1 MLKQQ
6 LETDLKHLIASLGFQ
21 VNDIV
26 FRDSSRK
33 SIDIDLSIPKNSQFG
48 DYTSNM
54 ALQLSNQ
61 EVGGRK
67 QNPLEIANEISKQI
81 KTDPHISE
89 YLEKA
94 EVAGPGFINFYFKTD
109 SLMKNLHK
117 VCDYSYF
124 VDPGQKSQ
132 ESGVKSQDQKIL
144 LEYAQPNTHKA
155 FHIGHTRNITL
166 GESVARLLESQG
178 NEVYRCTY
186 GSDIGLP
193 VAKAIWGVLHLTDEY
208 KLARKQ
214 SSKEAIKQRA
224 EFLGKA
230 YALGATTYE
239 EKEDVKQEIDEINKQ
254 IYQKNPKYL
263 SLWEETRQWSL
274 DYLNLVYAKLGTK
287 FNGVFVESQVE
298 GEGQKIV
305 LKNVGNVFEADA
317 GAIIFPGE
325 KYGLHN
331 RVFITAAGN
340 PTYEG
345 KEIGLAKLE
354 YDSFNYDKAIHIVD
368 VQQEGYFQVV
378 IKVIDMLFPE
388 LTGKKYHL
396 SYGYVDLLGRKMSSR
411 TGDVVTFDYLYDE
424 VRRKVAKI
432 MNSVVIPAEAGIQV
446 ENKSSGSRVK
456 PGMTDSE
463 KDSVIDM
470 ISIGAIK
477 FTMLKYSPQTKIMF
491 DLEKSVALDGDSGP
505 YLQYTYARA
514 KSVLRS
520 ASYDYQ
526 PEITPGDLEKE
537 ERLLLQKIELF
548 SGIVKESAKN
558 FSPTVLAT
566 FLLEVARDFN
576 LFYQKHQIIK
586 ASEHKAEFRLALTC
600 AIAVILK
607 QGLYLL
613 GIEAPERM

>member
-1 MLKQQ
+1 MLKQK
-6 LETDLKHLIASLGFQ
+6 LENDLKHLIISLGYQ
-21 VNDIV
+21 ASDVV
-26 FRDSSRK
+26 
-33 SIDIDLSIPKNSQFG
+33 LSIPKNSQFG
-48 DYTSNM
+48 EYTTNLP
-54 ALQLSNQ
+54 LQLANQ
-61 EVGGRK
+61 LMGDGK
-67 QNPLEIANEISKQI
+67 QSPLEIANRILEEIK
-81 KTDPHISE
+81 KDLHISE

-94 EVAGPGFINFYFKTD
+94 EVAGPGFINFYFSTTA
-109 SLMKNLHK
+109 LMQNLHK

-124 VDPGQKSQ
+124 VDPAQTDGDKSKK
-132 ESGVKSQDQKIL
+132 EKIL

-166 GESVARLLESQG
+166 GESLARLLESQE

-193 VAKAIWGVLHLTDEY
+193 VAKAIWGVLHLPEEY
-208 KLARKQ
+208 KQAKKQ
-214 SSKEAIKQRA
+214 SIQQKAN
-224 EFLGKA
+224 FLGA
-230 YALGATTYE
+230 SYAKGATIYE
-239 EKEDVKQEIDEINKQ
+239 ENQEVKAEIDDINKQ

-274 DYLNLVYAKLGTK
+274 DYLDSVYAKLGTK
-287 FNGVFVESQVE
+287 FNGVFIESQVE
-298 GEGQKIV
+298 GEGKKIV
-305 LKNVGNVFEADA
+305 LENVGKVFEEDA

-354 YDSFNYDKAIHIVD
+354 YDSFHYDKAIHVVD

-378 IKVIDMLFPE
+378 IKVIDMLFPN

-411 TGDVVTFDYLYDE
+411 TGDVVTFDYLYE
-424 VRRKVAKI
+424 QVRKKI
-432 MNSVVIPAEAGIQV
+432 EQIMKKTDIQ
-446 ENKSSGSRVK
+446 
-456 PGMTDSE
+456 E
-463 KDSVIDM
+463 KEDVLDM
-470 ISIGAIK
+470 VSIGAIK
-477 FTMLKYSPQTKIMF
+477 FTMLKYSPQTKILF

-520 ASYDYQ
+520 AAYDYQ
-526 PEITPGDLEKE
+526 PQVETGELEKE
-537 ERLLLQKIELF
+537 ERALLQKIELF
-548 SGIVKESAKN
+548 KNIVRDSAKN
-558 FSPTVLAT
+558 FSPTVLAV
-566 FLLEVARDFN
+566 FLLDVAKDFN
-576 LFYQKHQIIK
+576 LFYQKHPIIK
-586 ASEHKAEFRLALTC
+586 AKQEKVEFRLALTC

>member
-1 MLKQQ
+1 MLKQK
-6 LETDLKHLIASLGFQ
+6 LESDLKHLITSLGFQ

-26 FRDSSRK
+26 V
-33 SIDIDLSIPKNSQFG
+33 SIPKNPQFG
-48 DYTSNM
+48 EYTSNI
-54 ALQLSNQ
+54 ALQLANQ
-61 EVGGRK
+61 K
-67 QNPLEIANEISKQI
+67 QGDDKQSPQEIANDILELI
-81 KTDPHISE
+81 KKDPHMNE
-89 YLEKA
+89 YLEKV
-94 EVAGPGFINFYFKTD
+94 EVAGPGFINFYFKA
-109 SLMKNLHK
+109 SALMQNLHM

-124 VDPGQKSQ
+124 VDPSQ
-132 ESGVKSQDQKIL
+132 HQTEGSKEKIL

-155 FHIGHTRNITL
+155 FHIGHTRNISL
-166 GESVARLLESQG
+166 GESIARLLESQG
-178 NEVYRCTY
+178 SDVFRCTY

-193 VAKAIWGVLHLTDEY
+193 VAKAIWGVLHLPEEY
-208 KLARKQ
+208 KQAKKQ
-214 SSKEAIKQRA
+214 SIQQKA

-230 YALGATTYE
+230 YALGATTYDQ
-239 EKEDVKQEIDEINKQ
+239 KEDVKAEIDEINKQ
-254 IYQKNPKYL
+254 IYQKNPKYMG
-263 SLWEETRQWSL
+263 LWVETRQWSL
-274 DYLNLVYAKLGTK
+274 DYLDSIYAKLGAK

-298 GEGQKIV
+298 GEGKKIV
-305 LKNVGNVFEADA
+305 LENVGSVFEEDQ

-354 YDSFNYDKAIHIVD
+354 YDSFHYDKSIHVVD

-378 IKVIDMLFPE
+378 IKVIDMLFPN

-411 TGDVVTFDYLYDE
+411 TGDVVTFDYLYE
-424 VRRKVAKI
+424 QVRKRIEKVMQKTDI
-432 MNSVVIPAEAGIQV
+432 QEKEQVIEMV
-446 ENKSSGSRVK
+446 
-456 PGMTDSE
+456 T
-463 KDSVIDM
+463 
-470 ISIGAIK
+470 IGAIK
-477 FTMLKYSPQTKIMF
+477 FTMLKYSPQTKILF

-520 ASYDYQ
+520 AAYDYQ
-526 PEITPGDLEKE
+526 PEITPGELEKE

-548 SGIVKESAKN
+548 PGIVKESAKN
-558 FSPTVLAT
+558 FSPTTLAT
-566 FLLEVARDFN
+566 FLLEVAKDFN
-576 LFYQKHQIIK
+576 LFYQKHPIIK
-586 ASEHKAEFRLALTC
+586 AEEKSEFRLALTC